1 MTNLFTNLSKNVL
14 CTVNGPRMDRHNIE
28 NGPIHSRQLFAV
40 LVMMLWVKLV
50 NFAKLVMQICA
61 ESAES
66 AKSIFAT
73 FATFASANFVGKAS
87 CESTVRYRERSRIS
101 LIKPLLNPYLT
112 LTRFRYS
119 LDSNLSRFSLAS
131 LICLCMMTVGVGQM
145 WATKV
150 TSTFTNKSMG
160 VGTGEPTW
168 SSSTTPTA
176 FEDTRGVSWSKASTT
191 LTNTSL
197 SSYSISQVDVVTSAN
212 GSGGTITV
220 TVGGNSFSSTS
231 ASISSGEANVSH
243 TFTGSATTGNIQIG
257 LPTGGKSIWVK
268 SISVTYSDGCASTLS
283 TPIVTATPTSGQVV
297 LTWPDVANATK
308 YQLKWNGGSW
318 TDAVSGVTKTSL
330 TNGTEYTYQ
339 VKAIGNG
346 STICD
351 SDPTESAKVIP
362 GTYYTV
368 TWKLN
373 GSTYETTSVRSGTK
387 PTFPD
392 NPTSCDGISTTFMG
406 WTQTDWS
413 GKIDDI
419 SGKTTTATKIY
430 AKASDM
436 PDISA
441 AITYYAVFAKQD
453 GGSPT
458 SVTSYSAGSYYLVA
472 KYSSDYYAMSGS
484 TTSGI
489 TAVKVTS
496 GVTYNSTPK
505 TITVNPSSFT
515 SNMVYAIS
523 GTTSAATITQAGTV
537 VGNSDKGDFNR
548 TGTWVISDISS
559 AKTFRFSGNSRCIM
573 YRNTPIFKNYATSN
587 AGGTGYGDGYLYL
600 VPAPTYSKYLTSCC
614 TPLASI
620 NGSFFWTPLFEPL
633 SLDYS

>member
-1 MTNLFTNLSKNVL
+1 MISNNSLSKSMCVSYLQSSNMSHDGRS
-14 CTVNGPRMDRHNIE
+14 TVVRLSFDCR
-28 NGPIHSRQLFAV
+28 SKLLKLVSV
-40 LVMMLWVKLV
+40 LV
-50 NFAKLVMQICA
+50 I
-61 ESAES
+61 
-66 AKSIFAT
+66 
-73 FATFASANFVGKAS
+73 
-87 CESTVRYRERSRIS
+87 
-101 LIKPLLNPYLT
+101 LLTIGSGNVWGET
-112 LTRFRYS
+112 E
-119 LDSNLSRFSLAS
+119 
-131 LICLCMMTVGVGQM
+131 
-145 WATKV
+145 
-150 TSTFTNKSMG
+150 TSTFTSKNLAVGDGEPAWTGSTGSNSDDSEFGDSGRGVQYVATNGITKTFTSTAFRNKTIKSVSAVVSRNKSG
-160 VGTGEPTW
+160 YDV
-168 SSSTTPTA
+168 
-176 FEDTRGVSWSKASTT
+176 
-191 LTNTSL
+191 
-197 SSYSISQVDVVTSAN
+197 SISVTVNSN
-212 GSGGTITV
+212 TLGSGGTTSVDQPKNETIT
-220 TVGGNSFSSTS
+220 TSDDVGIACSTGNVVVSISTGGPGTS
-231 ASISSGEANVSH
+231 A
-243 TFTGSATTGNIQIG
+243 
-257 LPTGGKSIWVK
+257 KSLYVK
-268 SISVTYSDGCASTLS
+268 SISVTYSDGCVSTLT
-283 TPIVTATPTSGQVV
+283 TPVVTATPTSGQVV

-368 TWKLN
+368 TWMLN

-515 SNMVYAIS
+515 SDMVYAIS

-537 VGNSDKGDFNR
+537 VGNSSTVSFNR
-548 TGTWVISDISS
+548 SGTWVISDVSS

-573 YRNTPIFKNYATSN
+573 FKSDPIFKNYATSN
-587 AGGTGYGDGYLYL
+587 AGETGYGDGYLYL
-600 VPAPTYSKYLTSCC
+600 VPTPTYSKYLTSCC

-620 NGSFFWTPLFEPL
+620 NGSISLSKGKSLFRTFI
-633 SLDYS
+633 